1 MNEKINAV
9 IYARFSSHNQ
19 QEQSVDGQVRYCTQY
34 AETHNMRIIG
44 TYVDRAM
51 SGTNDN
57 RPDFQK
63 MIKDSE
69 NKQFQVVLVWK
80 FDRFARNRY
89 DSAFY
94 RRALKITVLLLH
106 QRRKAWV
113 KALRLSFLRLYL
125 TPWRTLTLSN
135 WLRMLSVE

>member
-34 AETHNMRIIG
+34 AEAHNMRIIG

-57 RPDFQK
+57 RPDFQQ

-94 RRALKITVLLLH
+94 RRALKNNGVTVTSVTESVGEGSEAIILEAILDAMADAYSKQL
-106 QRRKAWV
+106 AENV
-113 KALRLSFLRLYL
+113 KR
-125 TPWRTLTLSN
+125 
-135 WLRMLSVE
+135 